1 VLNAEWWSHYP
12 SVCVIS
18 KDLVPAGRRGP
29 FLANLTLL
37 RSPGEIEAEE
47 VKQRKAGD
55 SSADSVV
62 ICTCRQWI

>member
-1 VLNAEWWSHYP
+1 
-12 SVCVIS
+12 
-18 KDLVPAGRRGP
+18 LVPAGKRGP
-29 FLANLTLL
+29 FIANLTLL

-62 ICTCRQWI
+62 ICTCRQQI